1 MIVKPRSRRGPR
13 RTLENETGPRAGR
26 AKRLG
31 GVVAVSLRVH
41 LGEASDA
48 GETRVVC
55 NSGYRGLAG
64 LGKVEVL
71 VGTGQVDLAQVLR
84 RGHVEVAT
92 ESLLE
97 GPDADAGASAS
108 RWNGGAARGGRRRA
122 NDIGNRL
129 CPIMSRIAPDRRG
142 RSRMSCSPARAA
154 LVHPHRM
161 TY

>member
-1 MIVKPRSRRGPR
+1 MRLGP
-13 RTLENETGPRAGR
+13 GAGR

-48 GETRVVC
+48 GESRVVC

-64 LGKVEVL
+64 VGKAEVL
-71 VGTGQVDLAQVLR
+71 VGTGQADLAQVLR
-84 RGHVEVAT
+84 RVM
-92 ESLLE
+92 
-97 GPDADAGASAS
+97 S
-108 RWNGGAARGGRRRA
+108 RWRRNPSWRDRMLTQAPPRAGGTAAPPGGRSRS

-129 CPIMSRIAPDRRG
+129 CPIMRRTAPDRRG

>member
-48 GETRVVC
+48 GESRVVC

-64 LGKVEVL
+64 VGKAEVL
-71 VGTGQVDLAQVLR
+71 VGAGPGGPRAGIAS
-84 RGHVEVAT
+84 GHVEGHMA
-92 ESLLE
+92 
-97 GPDADAGASAS
+97 
-108 RWNGGAARGGRRRA
+108 
-122 NDIGNRL
+122 I
-129 CPIMSRIAPDRRG
+129 DRNT
-142 RSRMSCSPARAA
+142 RSIVSWA
-154 LVHPHRM
+154 
-161 TY
+161 

>member
-13 RTLENETGPRAGR
+13 RTLENETGPRTGR

-31 GVVAVSLRVH
+31 GMVAVSLRVH

-48 GETRVVC
+48 GESPVVC
-55 NSGYRGLAG
+55 NSGYHGLAG
-64 LGKVEVL
+64 VGKAEVL

-97 GPDADAGASAS
+97 GPDADAGDLGFLGTQLYRRLILATVSADVA
-108 RWNGGAARGGRRRA
+108 NLAA
-122 NDIGNRL
+122 
-129 CPIMSRIAPDRRG
+129 IADR
-142 RSRMSCSPARAA
+142 
-154 LVHPHRM
+154 
-161 TY
+161 